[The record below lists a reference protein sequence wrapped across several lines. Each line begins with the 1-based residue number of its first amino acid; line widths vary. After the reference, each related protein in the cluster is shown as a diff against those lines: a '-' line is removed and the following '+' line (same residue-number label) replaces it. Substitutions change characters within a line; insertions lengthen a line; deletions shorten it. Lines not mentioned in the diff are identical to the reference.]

1 MSLTIRVRRAPPEWG
16 DAGFVR
22 YDWILLIALLLLVV
36 LAVGPAWA
44 LHGGARALR
53 NLAWI
58 GVWVGAGL
66 VLLLLV
72 VWLSDPQK
80 GETSASAWL
89 RNATVFL
96 LRFLLFAFLGA
107 GLGAALA
114 AGPGYSASVQNGAS
128 LTGGAV
134 FGVLGNALYWRLGP
148 TRFWPGFGRFMLAL
162 LASFM
167 LGLLG
172 LLVPGDWGVD
182 AGILLPLAVF
192 LVLAIRA
199 SFRKATDPPPVSS

>member
-1 MSLTIRVRRAPPEWG
+1 MSLPLSLHRRIPASEE
-16 DAGFVR
+16 AGFVR
-22 YDWILLIALLLLVV
+22 HDWALLIALLLFVA
-36 LAVGPAWA
+36 LAVVPAWA
-44 LHGGARALR
+44 LHGGAQALR

-66 VLLLLV
+66 VLLFLV

-89 RNATVFL
+89 RSATAFL
-96 LRFLLFAFLGA
+96 LRFLLLAFLGA
-107 GLGAALA
+107 ALGAALA

-134 FGVLGNALYWRLGP
+134 FGVLGNWLYWRLGP

-162 LASFM
+162 LASFV

-172 LLVPGDWGVD
+172 LLIPGDWGVD
-182 AGILLPLAVF
+182 AGILLPLLGF
-192 LVLAIRA
+192 LVLGIRT
-199 SFRKATDPPPVSS
+199 SLRKATDLPPVSS